1 MSLGASKRPFRLF
14 RFLLQSVDPVHVGV
28 GGYRLGRV
36 DLPIARDPATNLPKL
51 PGTGISGAA
60 RHYAALRY
68 GKPQCAG
75 QGSEEYGHCGD
86 PECPICYTFGSLRSK
101 KGEEEGAT
109 AGTVRIFDA
118 RILFFP
124 VYSMLGPVWVTS
136 PQTLRDFGLES
147 VPDIGAGGKVQLLGS
162 SGGES
167 EIKVINFGW
176 LVQEVGGR
184 LEIESLD
191 GDLQVK
197 NLLRE
202 ALGRI
207 EKCTKHVFLVPDEL
221 FGTVVNSNLEVRTSV
236 SIDPE
241 TGAAKEGALFTYEAI
256 PRATF
261 FWLDVVENDY
271 RDYRGGFPRTDKKDD
286 GNPLGIEWQSP
297 IDVVTSGIEWFEYLG
312 VGGMSTRGFGRLKKL
327 ACREVQ
333 V

>member
-1 MSLGASKRPFRLF
+1 MGVGKNGKPFKLF

-75 QGSEEYGHCGD
+75 QGSEDTGHCGNSK
-86 PECPICYTFGSLRSK
+86 CPICYTFGSLKTK
-101 KGEEEGAT
+101 KRGEEEGSA

-118 RILFFP
+118 RILLFP

-136 PQTLRDFGLES
+136 PQTLEDFGLKP
-147 VPDIGAGGKVQLLGS
+147 VPRIPQEKVLVSKGVKNNTGVL
-162 SGGES
+162 
-167 EIKVINFGW
+167 NLGW
-176 LVQEVGGR
+176 LVQEIEGEFE
-184 LEIESLD
+184 LESLEKD
-191 GDLQVK
+191 SGIKGLMEKIPSLVK
-197 NLLRE
+197 ER
-202 ALGRI
+202 
-207 EKCTKHVFLVPDEL
+207 LVLISDEL
-221 FGTVVNSNLEVRTSV
+221 FGIVVNSNLEVRTSV

-271 RDYRGGFPRTDKKDD
+271 RSYSSASENHPV
-286 GNPLGIEWQSP
+286 SP

-327 ACREVQ
+327 GRWEVQ